1 MDEMPTPG
9 LIRWVMGLSARVLLV
24 TLAFVM
30 AIQVLVFVPSL
41 ANFWRDFLNQRL
53 EAAHIATIARDAA
66 MDNMVSPELERE
78 LLAIAGVRVVAL
90 KQEGARQLVLADRE
104 PVIIDSL
111 YDLRTAT
118 LVDRM
123 MATFATLIRGGH
135 GTMQVV
141 GQSQKMPGEFIEV
154 ILDETELYQAMLVY
168 SGNILL
174 LSAII
179 SVFTA
184 LLVYLSLHYAIV
196 RPMRK
201 ISDAI
206 SAFRED
212 PENPSATMESWGRR
226 DEIGV
231 AQCELARM
239 QMEVRQALAERSRL
253 ANLGAAVARINHDL
267 RNILANLQLASDGLS
282 RSEDPKVQVITPRIM
297 RAVDRGIRLCRDTL
311 AYGKASEPP
320 PLKRQT
326 LLSALVEEVSM
337 LLGLQDM
344 PSVHWKNEID
354 TRLSAP
360 VDADQ
365 IFRVF
370 HNLLSNG
377 LQAMEGRGALE
388 VSSRLDGNM
397 AVISIKDDGPGVPE
411 YAQEDLFKPFMAS
424 TKADGSGLGLAIA
437 AELVRAH
444 SGRLELAHSDS
455 SGSVF
460 DVYLPLDASQ

>member
-1 MDEMPTPG
+1 MDDMPAPG

-53 EAAHIATIARDAA
+53 EAAHIAAIARDAA

-78 LLAIAGVRVVAL
+78 LLDIAGVRVVAL
-90 KQEGARQLVLADRE
+90 KQEGARQLVFADRE
-104 PVIIDSL
+104 PVTIDSR

-118 LVDRM
+118 LIDRM
-123 MATFATLIRGGH
+123 TATFATLARGGQ

-154 ILDETELYQAMLVY
+154 ILDEDALHGAMLVY
-168 SGNILL
+168 SGNILF
-174 LSAII
+174 LSVII

-184 LLVYLSLHYAIV
+184 LLVYLSLHFAIV

-201 ISDAI
+201 ISNAI
-206 SAFRED
+206 AAFRED
-212 PENPSATMESWGRR
+212 PENPNVTMESWGRR

-231 AQCELARM
+231 AQCELSRM

-267 RNILANLQLASDGLS
+267 RNILANLQLASDGLA

-320 PLKRQT
+320 PMKRQI
-326 LLSALVEEVSM
+326 LIGALVEEVSM

-344 PSVHWKNEID
+344 PAVNWSNQID
-354 TRLSAP
+354 ERLSVP
-360 VDADQ
+360 LDADQ

-377 LQAMEGRGALE
+377 LQAMDGRGSLN
-388 VSSRLDGNM
+388 VSSRIENEL
-397 AVISIKDDGPGVPE
+397 AVISITDNGPGVPE
-411 YAQEDLFKPFMAS
+411 HAQDDLFKPFMSS

-444 SGRLELAHSDS
+444 GGHLELAHSDS

-460 DVYLPLDASQ
+460 DVYLPLKD